1 MKSGQLEKPS
11 KLEPLA
17 KDYIKALIKEAV
29 EALREELK
37 TEIISSMAGR
47 QIQEKG
53 DTNADKLRMDDLES
67 EIGKLW
73 ARYKEDDKFTM
84 TRAKIVNWMEK
95 NRIE

>member
-1 MKSGQLEKPS
+1 
-11 KLEPLA
+11 
-17 KDYIKALIKEAV
+17 
-29 EALREELK
+29 
-37 TEIISSMAGR
+37 MAGR

-73 ARYKEDDKFTM
+73 ARYREDDKFTM